1 MESVKATYATKTNR
15 VCRQELVREVHRH
28 TKGYLLTD
36 FAEGLVFT
44 IKNEKGGSDKASS
57 FDLVHLKPKDK

>member
-1 MESVKATYATKTNR
+1 M
-15 VCRQELVREVHRH
+15 REVHRH

-44 IKNEKGGSDKASS
+44 IKNEKDDGSNKLTN
-57 FDLVHLKPKDK
+57 FDLVHFKPKDKLIEGRES